1 MSREQYFRQI
11 GIPSNLINAEFIV
24 DRDPSDRLKKI
35 ADGVSAYLANASK
48 DSKSMIFYGPY
59 GSGKTFTATHILKHM
74 AYKKYFTSWFLTL
87 DDVYELVS
95 ESWKNEEAKKNRD
108 VKLFL
113 SQCLLIDNIP
123 HALNKSRDVKEVL
136 PIILRKR
143 LASGGITYL
152 TTAVDPKEW
161 KYVFGSELIS
171 LFAENFQSVSMPN
184 YDFRQK

>member
-1 MSREQYFRQI
+1 MSKEAYFKQI
-11 GIPSNLINAEFIV
+11 GIPANLISAEFSPQ
-24 DRDPSDRLKKI
+24 DDPTGRLNKI
-35 ADGVSAYLANASK
+35 IEGVNKYLETASK
-48 DSKSMIFYGPY
+48 DSKSIIFHGQY
-59 GSGKTFTATHILKHM
+59 GSGKTFVATQILKHM

-95 ESWKNEEAKKNRD
+95 ESWKNDEAKKNRD
-108 VKLFL
+108 NKLFL

-123 HALNKSRDVKEVL
+123 QALNKSRDIKEVL

-161 KYVFGSELIS
+161 KFVFGNELLS
-171 LFAENFQSVSMPN
+171 LFGENFQKVSMPN
-184 YDFRQK
+184 IDFRK